1 MKNLRPNAQRAKY
14 AILLIW
20 IVMLVDIISAVSGY
34 LQFDLLKSV
43 EDGKLFF
50 PETFENND
58 LRERIIG
65 IISIVIFI
73 ISATTF
79 IMWFRRAYFNLRKK
93 TIYLRFSDD
102 WAAGSWFVPII
113 SLYRPF
119 QMMKQLFQETKKV
132 LSLNKIKTDLSIDIV
147 VWWWT
152 LWIINS
158 FVGQFVFRYSMRA
171 DTLDELLFSTKAS
184 IINNLIGIPLA
195 IIAVKLIK
203 DYAKVEPLLFQKNND
218 EPEII

>member
-1 MKNLRPNAQRAKY
+1 
-14 AILLIW
+14 
-20 IVMLVDIISAVSGY
+20 
-34 LQFDLLKSV
+34 
-43 EDGKLFF
+43 
-50 PETFENND
+50 
-58 LRERIIG
+58 
-65 IISIVIFI
+65 
-73 ISATTF
+73 
-79 IMWFRRAYFNLRKK
+79 
-93 TIYLRFSDD
+93 
-102 WAAGSWFVPII
+102 
-113 SLYRPF
+113 
-119 QMMKQLFQETKKV
+119 MMKQLFQETKKV